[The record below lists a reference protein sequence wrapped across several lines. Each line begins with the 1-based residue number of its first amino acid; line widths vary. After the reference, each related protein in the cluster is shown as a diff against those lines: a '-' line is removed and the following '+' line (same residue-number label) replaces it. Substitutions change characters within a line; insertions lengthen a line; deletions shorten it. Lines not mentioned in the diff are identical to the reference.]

1 MDDLSGLDWS
11 SSSSTNNKKPTLAAQ
26 SAAFGSAAFGS
37 AAASSYPSL
46 RPTPPPGALGVG
58 SGRNTPLSNLSAQ
71 GSGASTGARQAPA
84 ATTKPGQD
92 SFSGLFNPG
101 AGKNTAKLSLG
112 EQQERLN
119 AEKRRKEEEKRKL
132 AEANYGSNGQ
142 FFDILGRGAG
152 SGVGSAGTSR
162 TGSPALAPPPGAAS
176 ISRGPSPLNSG
187 GGSGGGSGDDDLF
200 AAFNADTKVDQASH
214 FPPTAS
220 NQPPSGKSTPA
231 NAANAAALDLSNPSA
246 WGKPPTPSNGIK
258 TSAAPQTTT
267 NALDDD
273 DPFGLNQLQARTT
286 AAPPPPAATSI
297 INDDDDFL
305 GDLAKPVEEVRRKT
319 EAQRQQEEEQQRRQQ
334 QQQQRRQRRPEPG
347 KPIEGPDSD
356 SDSDAGG
363 DGGVTKT
370 GDPKLDHS
378 IAQLIDYG
386 FSAQDARRAL
396 SESGRGYDVQA
407 AVNWLLDEAHRKS
420 KEKANGGKQGGGAAG
435 QLRAEESASRIS
447 SRNRGQGGGP
457 AWMRGAEIEG
467 FPSRGDNRSHAG
479 GSGGGGGDGDF
490 AKQAAAMGT
499 SFLKSANSLWKTG
512 QKQLQK
518 AVQDFQQEGGGD
530 PSQPKWMRSAGQ
542 EHMDAPRDE
551 GESRRRRAAAAASAA
566 SAASATDEA
575 MMLESGARPDRRQQQ
590 QSSRNHNHNPASSS
604 AAAAHLSEPRFR
616 NESQPSSRTQS
627 PANGGFA
634 SGGRNSPVPRWQQQQ
649 GGASA
654 ADPRARL
661 TKQAI
666 EEESAQSYVSPARR
680 RKAAGASSPA
690 PAPEASKPK
699 ADGPLEGDLLSN
711 STALPQRPA
720 QQHRPAAGVS
730 GSGSSRP
737 TPRAT
742 PSPRPPKV
750 ARQVPAVNSFV
761 LKASAKHRADGAAHF
776 KRGDY
781 AAAHASYAA
790 SLTDIP
796 QAHPLLVVLYC
807 NRALTAL
814 KTGEPRQAVADAESA
829 LAVIGPGKGEGESVS
844 LEDGTGETRDLRD
857 LYGKAMTRKAEA
869 LEQME
874 KWSDAGQVWQQCVE
888 SGVGGATAIAGRQR
902 CQTALN
908 PKPKASPA
916 ISRPASK
923 PATPRP
929 SAGSAL
935 GSLGGGGGGTATPTS
950 ASGRDFEAVQ
960 RLRAANEA
968 AARED
973 SEKLGLLD
981 QVDAKVA
988 SWRDGK
994 KDNLRALLGSLE
1006 KVLWEGSGWKPVG
1019 LHELVMPNKV
1029 KIIYMRAIG
1038 KTHPD
1043 KLPQDASTEIRMIAG
1058 TVFAT
1063 LNESWDKF
1071 KADNKM

>member
-11 SSSSTNNKKPTLAAQ
+11 SSSSTNNKNNNKKPTLAAQ
-26 SAAFGSAAFGS
+26 SAAFGSAA
-37 AAASSYPSL
+37 SSYPSL
-46 RPTPPPGALGVG
+46 RPTPPPGSLGVG

-71 GSGASTGARQAPA
+71 GSGASTGARQPPTT
-84 ATTKPGQD
+84 TTKPGQD
-92 SFSGLFNPG
+92 SFSGLFNS
-101 AGKNTAKLSLG
+101 AASKNTANLSLR

-119 AEKRRKEEEKRKL
+119 AEKRRKEEEKRKQ

-142 FFDILGRGAG
+142 FFDILGRGVG

-162 TGSPALAPPPGAAS
+162 TGSPALAPPSGAS
-176 ISRGPSPLNSG
+176 ISRGPSPLN
-187 GGSGGGSGDDDLF
+187 GSGNSGGSGDDDLF

-214 FPPTAS
+214 FPPTS
-220 NQPPSGKSTPA
+220 NQPQSGKSTP
-231 NAANAAALDLSNPSA
+231 ANAAALDLSNPSA
-246 WGKPPTPSNGIK
+246 WGKPPTPRNG
-258 TSAAPQTTT
+258 TGVGATQQTT

-273 DPFGLNQLQARTT
+273 DPFGLNQLQARTA
-286 AAPPPPAATSI
+286 AAPPPPAATA
-297 INDDDDFL
+297 NTAEDDDDFL

-319 EAQRQQEEEQQRRQQ
+319 EAQRQQEEEQQRQQ

-356 SDSDAGG
+356 SDSDSGA
-363 DGGVTKT
+363 GGVTKT

-378 IAQLIDYG
+378 IAQLVDYG

-420 KEKANGGKQGGGAAG
+420 KEKASGKQGGGGAG
-435 QLRAEESASRIS
+435 QLRAEESASRTS

-457 AWMRGAEIEG
+457 TWMRDAEIEG
-467 FPSRGDNRSHAG
+467 FPSRGDNRSPA
-479 GSGGGGGDGDF
+479 SGGDVDF

-518 AVQDFQQEGGGD
+518 AVQDFQQEGGD
-530 PSQPKWMRSAGQ
+530 PNQPKWMRSAAAGQ
-542 EHMDAPRDE
+542 DHMNAAPRDD
-551 GESRRRRAAAAASAA
+551 GESRRRRAAAAASASAA
-566 SAASATDEA
+566 SASATDEA

-590 QSSRNHNHNPASSS
+590 SSSRNHNP
-604 AAAAHLSEPRFR
+604 AAAAVAHLSEPRFR
-616 NESQPSSRTQS
+616 NESQPSSRGQS
-627 PANGGFA
+627 PAGGFA
-634 SGGRNSPVPRWQQQQ
+634 SDGPLSRNSPVPRWQQQGA
-649 GGASA
+649 GG

-680 RKAAGASSPA
+680 RKAAGTSS

-699 ADGPLEGDLLSN
+699 ADAPLEGDLLSN

-720 QQHRPAAGVS
+720 PQQRPSGGAAVGTS
-730 GSGSSRP
+730 TGRP

-796 QAHPLLVVLYC
+796 QSHPLLVVLYC

-814 KTGEPRQAVADAESA
+814 KTGEPRQAVADADSA
-829 LAVIGPGKGEGESVS
+829 LVVIGPGKGEGESVS

-874 KWSDAGQVWQQCVE
+874 KWGEAGQVWQQCVE

-902 CQTALN
+902 CQTALK
-908 PKPKASPA
+908 PKPKAAAPV
-916 ISRPASK
+916 SRPASK

-929 SAGSAL
+929 TAGSAL
-935 GSLGGGGGGTATPTS
+935 GSLAGSGSGTATPTS

-981 QVDAKVA
+981 QVDARVA